1 MKPFNN
7 AVFRSLRNFNYR
19 LWAAGAFVSNIG
31 TWMQRTAQD
40 WLVFVILTPH
50 NGSVLGTVM
59 ALQFAPHFIFLP
71 WTGIAADR
79 FNQRK
84 LLMFTQGAMGG
95 LGIMLGLMTVG
106 GIIQLWHL
114 YVFAFLFGSITA
126 VDAPVRQTFVSE
138 LVGESD
144 LSNAVALNS
153 MSFNAGRFIGPAVS
167 GVLIASAGTG
177 WCFLINGF
185 SFLGILASLFFLRKA
200 ELNLSGRASRR
211 RGAFTE
217 GLSYVRGR
225 PDLIAIL
232 LMLFFIGTFGLNFPI
247 FLSSMGIRIFH
258 ADAARYGFLS
268 SVIATGTL
276 AGALLNAGYDRIK
289 FRHLVVSAG
298 VFACGC
304 AAAALSPDYWFFAAS
319 LIVTGIAAMFF
330 TNATNSLMQLS
341 TTPVMRGRV
350 MALRVAV
357 AMGTTPIGAPV
368 TGWVADNIG
377 PRWAMGI
384 AALSGLAAAVAGLI
398 VSSLNRKQDKY
409 QDDI

>member
-1 MKPFNN
+1 MKTFNS

-19 LWAAGAFVSNIG
+19 LWAAGALVSNIG

-40 WLVFVILTPH
+40 WLVFVVLTPH

-59 ALQFAPHFIFLP
+59 ALQFAPQFIFLV
-71 WTGIAADR
+71 WTGTATDR

-84 LLMFTQGAMGG
+84 LLMLTQGAMAG

-114 YVFAFLFGSITA
+114 YVFAFLSGSIAA

-138 LVGESD
+138 LVGDSD

-153 MSFNAGRFIGPAVS
+153 MSFNAGRFIGPAVA
-167 GVLIASAGTG
+167 GVIIAAVGTG

-185 SFLGILASLFFLRKA
+185 SFLGVLVSLFFLRKTA
-200 ELNLSGRASRR
+200 LKMSGRVSRR
-211 RGAFTE
+211 VGAFTE
-217 GLSYVRGR
+217 GLRYVGGR

-247 FLSSMGIRIFH
+247 FLSSMGIKIFH
-258 ADAARYGFLS
+258 ADAAHYGFLS
-268 SVIATGTL
+268 SVMATGTL

-289 FRHLVVSAG
+289 FRHLIVSAS

-319 LIVTGIAAMFF
+319 LAVTGIAALSF

-357 AMGTTPIGAPV
+357 AVGTTPIGAPL

-384 AALSGLAAAVAGLI
+384 AALSGLAAAIAGLM
-398 VSSLNRKQDKY
+398 VSSRNKKKGKWQG
-409 QDDI
+409 DI

>member
-1 MKPFNN
+1 
-7 AVFRSLRNFNYR
+7 
-19 LWAAGAFVSNIG
+19 
-31 TWMQRTAQD
+31 MQRTAQD

-276 AGALLNAGYDRIK
+276 VGALLNAGYDRIK
-289 FRHLVVSAG
+289 FRHLVASAG

-304 AAAALSPDYWFFAAS
+304 AAAALSPDYWFFSAS

>member
-50 NGSVLGTVM
+50 NGSALGTVM

-95 LGIMLGLMTVG
+95 LGIMLGLMTLG

-258 ADAARYGFLS
+258 ADAASYGFLS

-304 AAAALSPDYWFFAAS
+304 AAAALSPDYWFFSAS